1 MESATPKSRPSRGGA
16 SRNGKAEGRIHIDL
30 VAPPVGARVEISLFS
45 GIFMDIWRRPSRGGA
60 SRNICSM
67 LLRPLSAGRP
77 SRGGAS
83 RNMYTLL
90 PAVAVNSRPSR
101 GGASRNEVTDFDFHP
116 ISQSP
121 LPWGRE

>member
-1 MESATPKSRPSRGGA
+1 MGARVEIRVRRLERQSAR
-16 SRNGKAEGRIHIDL
+16 
-30 VAPPVGARVEISLFS
+30 VAPPVGARVEISPVVEPGFFVL
-45 GIFMDIWRRPSRGGA
+45 
-60 SRNICSM
+60 
-67 LLRPLSAGRP
+67 GRP

-101 GGASRNEVTDFDFHP
+101 GGASRNSSSNETFSK
-116 ISQSP
+116 ISVAPPVGARVEMISFFNAHMGGWSP